1 MLVNKA
7 LTPKERLLRTV
18 RRQDLDCLPTQI
30 DFSGACLDKMLK
42 YWHLANE
49 LDAVAFLGNHLV
61 YAYLNDAVGNIKARQ
76 LAGNEISYDSWGVGY
91 HSHQEGPL
99 PVIYPLSNLDR
110 WPQYRFPDPNANG
123 LLDRAE
129 KVVARF
135 GRDYCVT
142 SYQIYC
148 LFERAWTIRGMDNLL
163 MDFVLNRDFVETL
176 FDKITDYQ
184 IAIAKRYVSIGVS
197 CGRTGDDY
205 GGKTAMLFSPAMWRE
220 LIKPRL
226 KRIWQIYQDAGI
238 PVMHHSC
245 GNIMPIISDLVE
257 MGISIL
263 NPVQPE
269 CMDIAAIKKQFG
281 DTIVLYGGISTSAA
295 LALGSPQQVRED
307 VRNTAAILGEG
318 GGYIIGPTQGITSE
332 VSIDNIEAFRQ
343 AVSEFSAAPKLV
355 R

>member
-1 MLVNKA
+1 VNKG
-7 LTPKERLLRTV
+7 LTPKERLMRTIK
-18 RRQDLDCLPTQI
+18 RQDIDCLPTQI

-42 YWHLANE
+42 YWDLANE
-49 LDAVAFLGNHLV
+49 LDAVAFLGNHVV

-76 LAGNEISYDSWGVGY
+76 LAGDEISFDSWGVGY
-91 HSHQEGPL
+91 NSHQEGPL
-99 PVIYPLSNLDR
+99 PVIYPLANLDQ
-110 WPQYRFPDPNANG
+110 WSQYQFPDPNANG

-129 KVVARF
+129 KVVASF

-176 FDKITDYQ
+176 LDKITEYQ
-184 IAIAKRYVSIGVS
+184 IAIAKRYVNIGVS

-226 KRIWQIYQDAGI
+226 KRIWQVYQDAGI

-257 MGISIL
+257 MGLSIL

-269 CMDIAAIKKQFG
+269 CMDIAAVKEQFG
-281 DTIVLYGGISTSAA
+281 GKIVLYGGISTAGA

-307 VRNTAAILGEG
+307 VRNTAAILGKG
-318 GGYIIGPTQGITSE
+318 GGYVIGPTQGITSE
-332 VSIDNIEAFRQ
+332 VSTDNIEMFRQ
-343 AVSEFSAAPKLV
+343 AVRDFSFIV
-355 R
+355 